1 MTMPTPPQQ
10 RGGQAR
16 ERTPQDYAIEHA
28 EYMAAGAE
36 HLLNAVNDWGFA
48 TDVDHEQ
55 IQSATEALTEARS
68 AMRVLIYEFRKRR
81 DRALTSAPPAP
92 SVGGWMPIESAPKDG
107 RKFLAWRRHS
117 TLPLIVFYNAD
128 YDQYEC
134 SEGHLVFSLTHWQ
147 PLPQPPKE
155 KP

>member
-1 MTMPTPPQQ
+1 MSTTTNT
-10 RGGQAR
+10 QAVPDDLDLMHADQITRIWR
-16 ERTPQDYAIEHA
+16 ECQSQGLDHVAFAWRIER
-28 EYMAAGAE
+28 EGWRR
-36 HLLNAVNDWGFA
+36 LL
-48 TDVDHEQ
+48 T
-55 IQSATEALTEARS
+55 
-68 AMRVLIYEFRKRR
+68 
-81 DRALTSAPPAP
+81 ALTSAPPAP

>member
-1 MTMPTPPQQ
+1 MNAPQQ
-10 RGGQAR
+10 RGGQAADALR
-16 ERTPQDYAIEHA
+16 ELQQLASMY
-28 EYMAAGAE
+28 
-36 HLLNAVNDWGFA
+36 
-48 TDVDHEQ
+48 DHVA
-55 IQSATEALTEARS
+55 ATEGKFVAGEL
-68 AMRVLIYEFRKRR
+68 
-81 DRALTSAPPAP
+81 RALATRLQIAESSAPPAP
-92 SVGGWMPIESAPKDG
+92 SVGGWMPIETAPKDG

-128 YDQYEC
+128 YYQYEC